1 MAWHGRWSL
10 LGLAGNKGRET
21 NCRVANETSGP
32 ILVAT
37 SAQPLFGRV
46 RSAAPDGMALVLVC
60 RVHRYKRRASNHIV
74 SQERNGPSSDVL
86 EFTGQPPT
94 PLNRPIQIMPYSY
107 RGPRPK
113 SPVSLGCEGSLQAI
127 FLTKLKNRVA
137 GCPRFFTVLQ
147 MGCERPYL

>member
-74 SQERNGPSSDVL
+74 SQERNGPSSDVRG
-86 EFTGQPPT
+86 EANVNQSD
-94 PLNRPIQIMPYSY
+94 NRHW
-107 RGPRPK
+107 PRTVNK
-113 SPVSLGCEGSLQAI
+113 GSDRN
-127 FLTKLKNRVA
+127 NRYPA
-137 GCPRFFTVLQ
+137 
-147 MGCERPYL
+147 

>member
-1 MAWHGRWSL
+1 MADAGL
-10 LGLAGNKGRET
+10 LELAGNKGRET

-74 SQERNGPSSDVL
+74 SRERNGPSSDV
-86 EFTGQPPT
+86 
-94 PLNRPIQIMPYSY
+94 
-107 RGPRPK
+107 RGDNGHWPRTVNK
-113 SPVSLGCEGSLQAI
+113 GSLTSHFDLRLQLRLI
-127 FLTKLKNRVA
+127 
-137 GCPRFFTVLQ
+137 PRKGHVGKTYAQ
-147 MGCERPYL
+147 W